1 MMDIMKRKFLHP
13 LALLASLT
21 ACVDV
26 SLYGKPFM
34 QPPPTHGDGE
44 ALESRFN
51 GVTIGEL
58 VTDSLML
65 IKGAIFYDEQGYV
78 ISSRSISGPNG
89 RQRSAYP
96 GGERGVP
103 KKIRVTWRVG
113 KFEMSPDGTGWVGGK
128 IVGDYTVS
136 VADRIPDETLEY
148 VRSHNTSLRLK
159 LRVYEDGLLVGWDIE
174 TRPGFDPKKPDVYA
188 PPVYLKVGGDFK
200 EAYIRHGKVI
210 EKGWYIDSQGQ
221 RIETDW

>member
-1 MMDIMKRKFLHP
+1 MDIMKRKFLHP
-13 LALLASLT
+13 LALIASLT
-21 ACVDV
+21 ACVDT
-26 SLYGKPFM
+26 SLYGKPFGK
-34 QPPPTHGDGE
+34 QVDSADDNDTEHNR
-44 ALESRFN
+44 SW
-51 GVTIGEL
+51 GVTVGEL
-58 VTDSLML
+58 VISSLVAVR
-65 IKGAIFYDEQGYV
+65 GVIFYDERGSV
-78 ISSRSISGPNG
+78 IRIQSGIDPRGN
-89 RQRSAYP
+89 QKSAYP